1 MLKADGFDKAVIGVG
16 SRCGQKDIIA
26 YDRDECIAIL
36 CRRDGMS
43 YEEAVEYFD
52 FNVVGGYVGERTPV
66 FITLFTCVP
75 VLTDPE
81 RGAILSQTE

>member
-36 CRRDGMS
+36 CRCLGRGNHA
-43 YEEAVEYFD
+43 YIYKEIWKY
-52 FNVVGGYVGERTPV
+52 GGSRGCTGNIRSVTTRY
-66 FITLFTCVP
+66 TL
-75 VLTDPE
+75 LE
-81 RGAILSQTE
+81 QIN

>member
-1 MLKADGFDKAVIGVG
+1 MLKADGFDEAVIGIG

-43 YEEAVEYFD
+43 FEEAVEYFEV
-52 FNVVGGYVGERTPV
+52 NTVVLGSEKPRPY
-66 FITLFTCVP
+66 L
-75 VLTDPE
+75 
-81 RGAILSQTE
+81 

>member
-1 MLKADGFDKAVIGVG
+1 MLKADGFDEAVIGIG

-43 YEEAVEYFD
+43 YEEAVEYFEV
-52 FNVVGGYVGERTPV
+52 NTVGAWVGKTTPI
-66 FITLFTCVP
+66 FIKRYGSMEDLEDA
-75 VLTDPE
+75 LE
-81 RGAILSQTE
+81 I